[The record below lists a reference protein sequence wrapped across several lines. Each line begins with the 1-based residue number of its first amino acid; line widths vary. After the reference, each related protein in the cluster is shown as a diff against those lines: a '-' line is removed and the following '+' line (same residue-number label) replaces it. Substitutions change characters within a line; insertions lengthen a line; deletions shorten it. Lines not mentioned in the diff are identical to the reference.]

1 MTTVTDHG
9 LVCLD
14 REDYAAIALAL
25 EADARAADAAIDGI
39 ADSLAVYGRR
49 PFFTA
54 ITTVGNG
61 PVSSGGEVQQ
71 SWGTWGLV
79 ASNYAAPLV
88 FNPATPVIGSLAL
101 MTLPVTGWWD
111 FGGYG
116 FLVAAGAVT
125 AFSRRTIVASA
136 WTLSTAGSVPLLYE
150 SVHWRTGDTNTA
162 GEYLTASG
170 GTFYGRAGD
179 LILLSFSWSHAN
191 AASNVSS
198 PAGARFWC
206 HYIGS
211 GVEIGSA

>member
-1 MTTVTDHG
+1 VTDHG

-14 REDYAAIALAL
+14 GEDYAAVAMAM
-25 EADARAADAAIDGI
+25 EADARAVDASVDSI

-61 PVSSGGEVQQ
+61 PLASNGETQQ
-71 SWGTWGLV
+71 SFGSWGLV
-79 ASNYAAPLV
+79 AANFSSSLLT
-88 FNPATPVIGSLAL
+88 FNPLTPITGSLAL

-116 FLVAAGAVT
+116 LLQAAGAVT
-125 AFSRRTIVASA
+125 AFSRRTVVASA
-136 WTLSTAGSVPLLYE
+136 WTMSTLGGVPVLYE
-150 SVHWRTGDTNTA
+150 SIHWRTGDTNTG
-162 GEYLTASG
+162 GEYLTTSG
-170 GTFYGRAGD
+170 GTFYGRAGS

-191 AASNVSS
+191 LASNVSS

-206 HYIGS
+206 HYIGT
-211 GVEIGSA
+211 GVDIGSA